1 MLEKKD
7 RLKIDKDCIVT
18 RKWLLEW
25 VRRIVLPT
33 CSFYGVTV
41 LWMRYC
47 PSERKGLH
55 FYIKIDPP
63 IGAML
68 LLKLQFLLGDDAQ
81 RVSLNRARVRAGFKD
96 WNKLFEK
103 EGTKLRTL
111 YRSPVKA
118 DPRM

>member
-1 MLEKKD
+1 
-7 RLKIDKDCIVT
+7 
-18 RKWLLEW
+18 
-25 VRRIVLPT
+25 
-33 CSFYGVTV
+33 V
-41 LWMRYC
+41 LWVKYC
-47 PSERKGLH
+47 LSERKDLH
-55 FYIKIDPP
+55 FYIKIESA
-63 IGAML
+63 INALL

-111 YRSPVKA
+111 YRSPVKT